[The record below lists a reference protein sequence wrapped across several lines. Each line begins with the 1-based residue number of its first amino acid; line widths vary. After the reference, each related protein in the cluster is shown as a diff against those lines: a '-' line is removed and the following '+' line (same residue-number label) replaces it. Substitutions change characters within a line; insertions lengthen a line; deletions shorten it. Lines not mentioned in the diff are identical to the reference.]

1 MTIAD
6 CVRNLAAGKTTASQL
21 VDAAFARIVDPHG
34 EGART
39 FVRVFE
45 GQARAAAA
53 GWDAMRAAGLP
64 VPILAGIPL
73 SVKDLFDV
81 AGSTTTA
88 GSRALADAPPAEHD
102 APAVARLRAAG
113 AAIVGAT
120 NMTEF
125 AMGGLGI
132 NPHYG
137 TPRNP
142 YDRAAR
148 RIPGGS
154 SSGAAISICDG
165 MAVAAIGSDTAGSV
179 RMPAALCGLV
189 GFKPTARRVP
199 LAGSVP
205 LAPTLDSIGPLGRT
219 VGDCALLDAI
229 LAGDE
234 PAVPEPVA
242 LAGLRFA
249 VPTTLVLDDLEP
261 AVEAAFANGRARLAR
276 AGAHIVEIPFAE
288 LDDVRQLNSTK
299 VRFSM
304 VEGYAWHRKL
314 LAAKHELYDPNI
326 AALFD
331 NGATILAADYLDLCA
346 TRAAL
351 VERTRAVTR
360 GFDAVLM
367 PTVPLTAPRIADLES
382 DPVAHAAMNVRLIR
396 NPGIANLL
404 DRCAISLP
412 IHQAGSAAVGLTLMG
427 ETMSDR
433 RLLAIALSV
442 EEALS
447 SLVKERSWQI
457 RSDSRALRAQVT
469 GGDR

>member
-6 CVRNLAAGKTTASQL
+6 CVRNLAGGKTSATEL
-21 VDAAFARIVDPHG
+21 VDAALARIADPHG

-45 GQARAAAA
+45 AEARAAAA
-53 GWDAMRAAGLP
+53 GWDVMRGAGLP

-88 GSRALADAPPAEHD
+88 GSRALADAPPAERD

-142 YDRAAR
+142 YDRAAG

-189 GFKPTARRVP
+189 GFKPTARRIP

-219 VGDCALLDAI
+219 TADCALLDAI

-234 PAVPEPVA
+234 PAVPEPIA

-261 AVEAAFANGRARLAR
+261 AVEAAFANARARLAR
-276 AGAHIVEIPFAE
+276 AGAHIVEIAFAE
-288 LDDVRQLNSTK
+288 LDEVRQLNSTK

-314 LAAKHELYDPNI
+314 LAAKRELYDPNI

-331 NGATILAADYLDLCA
+331 NGATIVAADYLDLCA
-346 TRAAL
+346 TRAEL
-351 VERTRAVTR
+351 VERSRAVTCE
-360 GFDAVLM
+360 FDAVLM
-367 PTVPLTAPRIADLES
+367 PTVPLTASRIADLES
-382 DPVAHAAMNVRLIR
+382 DPAAHAATNVRMIR

-412 IHQAGSAAVGLTLMG
+412 IHEAGSAPVGLTLMG
-427 ETMSDR
+427 ETLSDR

-442 EEALS
+442 EEALN
-447 SLVKERSWQI
+447 
-457 RSDSRALRAQVT
+457 
-469 GGDR
+469 